1 MPPYSPA
8 HTELLDSDTVTRFVN
23 NRDCIKKNT
32 SVYFSP
38 NAFIFPKS
46 DKALSLAHIDGLSA
60 ECIWN
65 LGDTKVF
72 ANVKLRSKEKF
83 KTVARADMIVGEL
96 KEVFIGDGFS
106 IERDNSDFDRHVTAS
121 SSMEKQQFA
130 TKLAINCLPKM
141 R

>member
-1 MPPYSPA
+1 MPCSPV

-23 NRDCIKKNT
+23 NRNCIEKNT
-32 SVYFSP
+32 SVRFSP
-38 NAFIFPKS
+38 NAFMFPKS
-46 DKALSLAHIDGLSA
+46 DKALSLVHIDGLSA
-60 ECIWN
+60 DDIWN

-72 ANVKLRSKEKF
+72 ANVKLSAKEKF

-96 KEVFIGDGFS
+96 KKVFINDGFC
-106 IERDNSDFDRHVTAS
+106 IERDNCDFDRHVTALS
-121 SSMEKQQFA
+121 NMEKQQFA